1 MKTDKA
7 ASVKTDAVTS
17 SKLTWEKMKLAYL
30 GKVSELVKGGG
41 GKSQNAADSGDVLKP
56 KGQG

>member
-1 MKTDKA
+1 MKTDTVT
-7 ASVKTDAVTS
+7 SVKTDVVIS
-17 SKLTWEKMKLAYL
+17 SKMTWEKMMLAYL

-41 GKSQNAADSGDVLKP
+41 GKSTSAFDSGDVFKP